1 MRTKVFYNKPPE
13 ACYGCQ
19 ACSEA
24 CPVDAIKMQPDEEGF
39 LFPRIDTDKCIEC
52 GLCERSCP
60 TQDPVYWPLMHATP
74 AEVDAAWEIS
84 LDERR
89 RSTSGGAFFAIASR
103 WVENGGVVYGAAFD
117 NDMVVCHTRVDTLTA
132 LDSLRGSKY
141 VQSDVRNTYRAVR
154 ADLKS
159 DLKVLY
165 SGTPC
170 QIAGLRSFLKKDFDN
185 LVTIDLVCHGTPSPL
200 ILNEH
205 LKSLNLKTGKRIVD
219 FKSRETHTGWR
230 AYVKSVFSDESQLLT
245 TLGEDFYTYSMFKS
259 SFVRRSC
266 FMCDFSCPKRVGDIT
281 LSDFWHAEDHYKQ
294 LRLQRKYGFNMVMCN
309 TEKGRMAYAAAADLM
324 EHMTVPSKVAIEGD
338 VRLRHTEDMP
348 AERQEMFRLYRE
360 NGYEWMKTHKGY
372 RPGLRDRLVP
382 NWLKNIV
389 KEIQARI

>member
-60 TQDPVYWPLMHATP
+60 TQDSVYKPLMHITP
-74 AEVDAAWEIS
+74 AEVDAAWEKS
-84 LDERR
+84 LDARR
-89 RSTSGGAFFAIASR
+89 CSASGGVFFAIASR

-117 NDMVVCHTRVDTLTA
+117 SDIVVRHTRVDTLAA

-141 VQSDVRNTYRAVR
+141 VQSNVQNTFREVR
-154 ADLKS
+154 ADLRS
-159 DLKVLY
+159 GLKVLY

-185 LVTIDLVCHGTPSPL
+185 LVTIDLVCHGTPSPMVFKDH
-200 ILNEH
+200 IAYIESQH
-205 LKSLNLKTGKRIVD
+205 GIRLKDYK
-219 FKSRETHTGWR
+219 FREKHSGWR
-230 AYVKSVFSDESQLLT
+230 AYIKYVFSDGKSALNS
-245 TLGEDFYTYSMFKS
+245 LGKDFYAFSFYRSR
-259 SFVRRSC
+259 FVRRSC

-348 AERQEMFRLYRE
+348 AERSEMFRLYRE

-372 RPGLRDRLVP
+372 HPGLRDRLVP